1 MRLRKEAPFDAG
13 RRKRGIYLFLLV
25 LGGIGATTSLVQNL
39 LSAGGT
45 LSVTV
50 ATLGT
55 LVVSAGAAALTAY
68 GRVPL
73 PLLERGLLATA
84 TLLFCASVWYGLY
97 LAPPGG
103 PHVGGVMALM
113 LWVPLLFVF
122 SAIAF
127 DGITSLRYSMAIY
140 ILVVALTL
148 PHAVATMGGAA
159 VSDGFFF
166 PVQAYLAYAVI
177 IAALYFFSDLQQ
189 RAHTMEETART
200 MRRLANT
207 DALTALAN
215 RRQAEEQLLREL
227 RRAERYG
234 RVFSV
239 LMMDIDHFKDLND
252 RFGHLAGDEVLVDLA
267 RRVERT
273 VRSSDTIARWGG
285 EEFILLAPET
295 GLDDARRLAEMI
307 RHHIDA
313 NVLADRYHVTISLG
327 VASYR
332 AGDSVQSVIAR
343 ADAALYLAKRAGR
356 NQVRVEIAPAPAS

>member
-1 MRLRKEAPFDAG
+1 MKLVRDAAFDAS
-13 RRKRGIYLFLLV
+13 RRKRGIYLILLV
-25 LGGIGATTSLVQNL
+25 LGGVGAAAALAQNL
-39 LSAGGT
+39 LSPGGT
-45 LSVTV
+45 PSITV

-55 LVVSAGAAALTAY
+55 LLASAGAATLTAY
-68 GRVPL
+68 GRAPL
-73 PLLERGLLATA
+73 ALLERGLLLSA
-84 TLLFCASVWYGLY
+84 TLLLCAAIWYGLY
-97 LAPPGG
+97 VAPPGG
-103 PHVGGVMALM
+103 PHEVGVTALM
-113 LWVPLLFVF
+113 LWIPLLFVF

-140 ILVVALTL
+140 LLVLALTL
-148 PHAVATMGGAA
+148 PHAVATAREAGFA
-159 VSDGFFF
+159 VGLFL
-166 PVQAYLAYAVI
+166 PMQAYLAYAVI

-215 RRQAEEQLLREL
+215 RRQAEEHLVREL

-252 RFGHLAGDEVLVDLA
+252 RFGHPAGDEILVDLA
-267 RRVERT
+267 RRIERT
-273 VRSSDTIARWGG
+273 VRAADTVARWGG

-295 GLDDARRLAEMI
+295 GLDDGRRLAEMI
-307 RHHIDA
+307 RTHIDGE
-313 NVLADRYHVTISLG
+313 VLAERYHVTLSIG

-332 AGDSVQSVIAR
+332 PGDSLQSVVAR
-343 ADAALYLAKRAGR
+343 ADAALYLAKRGGR
-356 NQVRVEIAPAPAS
+356 NQVRIEIAPAPAS